1 MTSYINSESN
11 WPLVHQDPK
20 YQQTKNSSTEQNYLL
35 HIAMRYPVKDQHVD
49 ENGDILEL
57 KCADC
62 DTVFP
67 DVYKVKKNQKCDK
80 CDSQK

>member
-1 MTSYINSESN
+1 MFIRKTILC
-11 WPLVHQDPK
+11 LVHQDPK
-20 YQQTKNSSTEQNYLL
+20 YQQKTNSIFSPEQNNLL
-35 HIAMRYPVKDQHVD
+35 NIAMKYPVKDQHVD